1 MRINYPD
8 DAHHLYGVISER
20 ESIFAY
26 VQLETISTS
35 QPPRIRI
42 PGLSDRNYEIRIPTI
57 SKGTGMMLI
66 KAPDWVSDGCRI
78 SGSLLSE
85 IGLAAPIL
93 KPGEALLF
101 EINPV

>member
-1 MRINYPD
+1 
-8 DAHHLYGVISER
+8 
-20 ESIFAY
+20 
-26 VQLETISTS
+26 
-35 QPPRIRI
+35 
-42 PGLSDRNYEIRIPTI
+42 
-57 SKGTGMMLI
+57 MMLI